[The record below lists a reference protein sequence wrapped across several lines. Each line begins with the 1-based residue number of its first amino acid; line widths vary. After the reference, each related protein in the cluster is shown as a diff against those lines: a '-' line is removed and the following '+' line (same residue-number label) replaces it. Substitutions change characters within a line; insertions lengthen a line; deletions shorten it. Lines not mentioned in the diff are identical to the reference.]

1 MLSPAFLLNFGIG
14 QKFGKFL
21 SQAKY
26 AFSAAFLPLLFASAL
41 VPGAKQ
47 HLVNHF
53 CNSRI
58 KTSIDLRVR
67 VTAGKTN
74 GLFLS
79 WYIRSMGVRR

>member
-1 MLSPAFLLNFGIG
+1 MLSPAFPLNFGIG
-14 QKFGKFL
+14 QKIGKFL

-26 AFSAAFLPLLFASAL
+26 AFSAAFLPLLSAGAL

-53 CNSRI
+53 CIPRI
-58 KTSIDLRVR
+58 KMSIDLRVR
-67 VTAGKTN
+67 VTAGKIN

-79 WYIRSMGVRR
+79 WHIRSRGVRR